1 MLVFFTKWSVMEL
14 LVRSLVFF
22 LLFSVIEGVPRR
34 NYTSFLVCSWSLL
47 FFVLGLHFSY
57 YTPMTFLILSVI
69 LLFMLMILLSTLS
82 VIGHLTWWQQLELAF
97 ELETDLR
104 DAVNWGRK
112 WLVDF
117 SAGKIWLVLF
127 DCSNVTGAIDVKMDG
142 SVFDQKLSFKILA
155 LIFTSKLDWGS
166 YIISI
171 AKTASKK
178 IGTLIR
184 SMIFLFLEVAL
195 YLGIVG

>member
-1 MLVFFTKWSVMEL
+1 
-14 LVRSLVFF
+14 
-22 LLFSVIEGVPRR
+22 
-34 NYTSFLVCSWSLL
+34 
-47 FFVLGLHFSY
+47 
-57 YTPMTFLILSVI
+57 
-69 LLFMLMILLSTLS
+69 MILLSTLS

-127 DCSNVTGAIDVKMDG
+127 DCSNVTGAIDVKIDG
-142 SVFDQKLSFKILA
+142 SDFDQKLSFKILA

>member
-1 MLVFFTKWSVMEL
+1 
-14 LVRSLVFF
+14 
-22 LLFSVIEGVPRR
+22 
-34 NYTSFLVCSWSLL
+34 
-47 FFVLGLHFSY
+47 
-57 YTPMTFLILSVI
+57 MTFLMLSVI

-82 VIGHLTWWQQLELAF
+82 MIGHLTWSQQLELAF

-117 SAGKIWLVLF
+117 SAGKIWRVLF
-127 DCSNVTGAIDVKMDG
+127 DCSNITGAIDVKMDG

-178 IGTLIR
+178 IGNLIC
-184 SMIFLFLEVAL
+184 SMKFLFLEVAL
-195 YLGIVG
+195 YLYKSTIQPCME

>member
-1 MLVFFTKWSVMEL
+1 M
-14 LVRSLVFF
+14 
-22 LLFSVIEGVPRR
+22 
-34 NYTSFLVCSWSLL
+34 
-47 FFVLGLHFSY
+47 
-57 YTPMTFLILSVI
+57 LSVI

-82 VIGHLTWWQQLELAF
+82 VIRHLTWSQQLELAF
-97 ELETDLR
+97 ELETDRR

-117 SAGKIWLVLF
+117 SAGKIWRVLF
-127 DCSNVTGAIDVKMDG
+127 DCSNITGAIDVKMDG

-178 IGTLIR
+178 IGTLIC
-184 SMIFLFLEVAL
+184 SMKFLFLEVAL
-195 YLGIVG
+195 YLYKSTIQPCME

>member
-1 MLVFFTKWSVMEL
+1 
-14 LVRSLVFF
+14 
-22 LLFSVIEGVPRR
+22 
-34 NYTSFLVCSWSLL
+34 
-47 FFVLGLHFSY
+47 
-57 YTPMTFLILSVI
+57 MTFLMLSVI
-69 LLFMLMILLSTLS
+69 LLFMLMILLST
-82 VIGHLTWWQQLELAF
+82 VIGHLTWSQQLELAF
-97 ELETDLR
+97 ELETDQR

-117 SAGKIWLVLF
+117 SAGKIWRVLF
-127 DCSNVTGAIDVKMDG
+127 DCSNITGAIDVKMDG

-178 IGTLIR
+178 IGTLIC
-184 SMIFLFLEVAL
+184 SMKFLFLEVAL
-195 YLGIVG
+195 YLYKSTIQPCME